1 MKDAKAAT
9 TVIALIVLVVLA
21 KRITTFATVLFN
33 TVLCAFWTTN
43 AVGPLFRSKKIV
55 AFIGVDKVVNPDI
68 QF

>member
-9 TVIALIVLVVLA
+9 TVIALIVLA